1 MSTEEKTESNTS
13 NTEKKERKKPAPD
26 GRGVAAICGGFAG
39 ALLVLRC
46 FQMLKIT
53 DFETGFFTSPKS
65 ATVLPMYI
73 IFVLFVIL
81 SVILPRLSSAALRAK
96 FPEKRDIVH
105 GAASALLCAGTV
117 KASLAGFMSFAANV
131 SDSMMTQLEYLK
143 MNKAYSELLSPVFA
157 LLAAVVL
164 AFDAVSAFSG
174 KPVAAKLRLL
184 HLCPAMWLFTVTVK
198 YFGITAN
205 YLKEPQFMLLIFAT
219 VFFMLFM
226 FEYARFVCGIAAK
239 SAEKLYVSAGIISV
253 GLFAALLV
261 PELLAGIFIK
271 DYTGVVNAGFAWW
284 QAAAPVFVLSALRM
298 KLGDDEKEE
307 PAEAEAEGAESAE
320 SNG

>member
-1 MSTEEKTESNTS
+1 MSTEEKIES
-13 NTEKKERKKPAPD
+13 NTEKKERKKAAVD
-26 GRGVAAICGGFAG
+26 GRCVAAICGGFAG

-73 IFVLFVIL
+73 VFVLFVLL
-81 SVILPRLSSAALRAK
+81 SVILPRFSGTPLRTK
-96 FPEKRDIVH
+96 FPVKRDIAH
-105 GAASALLCAGTV
+105 GAASALLCAGTA
-117 KASLAGFMSFAANV
+117 KAAAAGFMSFAANV

-143 MNKAYSELLSPVFA
+143 VNKAYSELLSPVFA

-164 AFDAVSAFSG
+164 AFDAVSSFSG
-174 KPVAAKLRLL
+174 KPIASKLRLM

-253 GLFAALLV
+253 GLFAAILI

-271 DYTGVVNAGFAWW
+271 DWSGVANADFAWW
-284 QAAAPVFVLSALRM
+284 QAAAPVFVLSALHMR
-298 KLGDDEKEE
+298 LGDDEKEE
-307 PAEAEAEGAESAE
+307 PAEAEIEDTEG
-320 SNG
+320 NG